1 MAENWYILGI
11 FAEGKVLLK
20 KVSQKND
27 SFP

>member
-1 MAENWYILGI
+1 MAENWPIVGI
-11 FAEGKVLLK
+11 FAEVKVLLK